1 VEPVSSPRILIVDD
15 QRQVR
20 RMLRLSLELSGRE
33 YEVVEAKSGEEAMQ
47 VLSEAAV
54 ALVVT
59 DLRLPGISGLEL
71 LEEVKRDNPQAAAIL
86 ITGHPTDEVRT
97 RAESL
102 GVISFLRK
110 PIGTNAFLEAVERT
124 LYPRVEG
131 ESPVE
136 VAPEDQPDMA
146 ERLARLRRELGAEA
160 VLLVDDSARVTAR
173 AGDLADLDFD
183 AAMPSLVT
191 AFTSGLKISSILG
204 SLLPLNFQYFDG
216 EAHDVYVTNV
226 GAYFALVIAFR
237 GGQGV
242 GQMGSVVHFGR
253 RAADEILSAL
263 SQLGV
268 PSEPDE
274 TKPEAESAQ
283 EEPIPEIP
291 QAELEA
297 ASNGVH
303 KDEADRFWDEAVL
316 ESKNDQAEGD
326 ALTYEQAKKLGLV
339 NEDDEG

>member
-1 VEPVSSPRILIVDD
+1 MSPPRILIVDD

-20 RMLRLSLELSGRE
+20 RMLRMSLELSGRE
-33 YEVVEAKSGEEAMQ
+33 YEVVEAISGEEALQ
-47 VLSEAAV
+47 AFGESPV

-71 LEEVKRDNPQAAAIL
+71 LEEVKRANPDAAAIL
-86 ITGHPTDEVRT
+86 ITGHPTDEVRG
-97 RAESL
+97 RAEAL

-124 LYPRVEG
+124 LYPRQES

-136 VAPEDQPDMA
+136 VDVQDQPDMA
-146 ERLARLRRELGAEA
+146 DRLATLRRELGAEA
-160 VLLVDDSARVTAR
+160 VLLVDDSARVT
-173 AGDLADLDFD
+173 GDLADLDFD

-204 SLLPLNFQYFDG
+204 SPLPLNFQYFDG

-274 TKPEAESAQ
+274 TPAEAEPPA

-291 QAELEA
+291 QADLEA
-297 ASNGVH
+297 ASDGVQ

-316 ESKNDQAEGD
+316 ESKTDQAEGD
-326 ALTYEQAKKLGLV
+326 ALTYEQAKKLGLLK
-339 NEDDEG
+339 EDEDG

>member
-1 VEPVSSPRILIVDD
+1 
-15 QRQVR
+15 
-20 RMLRLSLELSGRE
+20 MLRLSLELSGRK

-47 VLSEAAV
+47 ILNEAAV

-71 LEEVKRDNPQAAAIL
+71 LEEVKRANPEAAAIL

-124 LYPRVEG
+124 LYPRIEG
-131 ESPVE
+131 VSPVE
-136 VAPEDQPDMA
+136 VGIQDQPDMA
-146 ERLARLRRELGAEA
+146 ERLATLRRELGAEA

-253 RAADEILSAL
+253 RAADDILNAL

-268 PSEPDE
+268 PGKRDE
-274 TKPEAESAQ
+274 TPAEAEPQ
-283 EEPIPEIP
+283 REEPIPEIP
-291 QAELEA
+291 QADLEA
-297 ASNGVH
+297 ASNGVE
-303 KDEADRFWDEAVL
+303 KDMADRFWDEAIL
-316 ESKNDQAEGD
+316 ESKDNAAEGD
-326 ALTYEQAKKLGLV
+326 ALTYDQAKKLGLV
-339 NEDDEG
+339 GEDEDG

>member
-1 VEPVSSPRILIVDD
+1 
-15 QRQVR
+15 
-20 RMLRLSLELSGRE
+20 MLRLSLELSGHT
-33 YEVVEAKSGEEAMQ
+33 YEVVEATSGEEAIQ
-47 VLSEAAV
+47 ILNEAAV

-71 LEEVKRDNPQAAAIL
+71 LEEVKRGHPDAAAIL

-97 RAESL
+97 RAEAL

-124 LYPRVEG
+124 LYPRPESG
-131 ESPVE
+131 SPVE
-136 VAPEDQPDMA
+136 VGTEAQPDMA
-146 ERLARLRRELGAEA
+146 ERLAALRQELGAEA

-191 AFTSGLKISSILG
+191 AFTSGLKVSSVLG
-204 SLLPLNFQYFDG
+204 SLLPLNFQFFDG

-253 RAADEILSAL
+253 RAADDILSAL

-268 PSEPDE
+268 PAEPDE
-274 TKPEAESAQ
+274 TLAEGEPVR

-297 ASNGVH
+297 ASNTVE
-303 KDEADRFWDEAVL
+303 KDVADRFWDEAIL
-316 ESKNDQAEGD
+316 DSKSDVADGD
-326 ALTYEQAKKLGLV
+326 ALTYEQAKRLGLLS
-339 NEDDEG
+339 EEDEG

>member
-1 VEPVSSPRILIVDD
+1 
-15 QRQVR
+15 
-20 RMLRLSLELSGRE
+20 MLRLSLELSGRN
-33 YEVVEAKSGEEAMQ
+33 YEVIEVTSGEEALQ
-47 VLSEAAV
+47 KLNEAAV

-71 LEEVKRDNPQAAAIL
+71 VEEVKRVNPQASAIL
-86 ITGHPTDEVRT
+86 ITGNPTDEVRS
-97 RAESL
+97 RAEAL

-124 LYPRVEG
+124 LFPRSAG
-131 ESPVE
+131 DAPVE
-136 VAPEDQPDMA
+136 VGTQDQPEMA
-146 ERLARLRRELGAEA
+146 ERLTDLRRELGAES
-160 VLLVDDSARVTAR
+160 VMLVDDSARVTAR

-183 AAMPSLVT
+183 AALPPLVT
-191 AFTSGLKISSILG
+191 AFTSGLKVSSVLG

-237 GGQGV
+237 AGQGA
-242 GQMGSVVHFGR
+242 GRMGSVVHFGR

-268 PSEPDE
+268 PATQDE
-274 TKPEAESAQ
+274 TRQVPEPNR

-291 QAELEA
+291 RADLEA
-297 ASNGVH
+297 ASDGVE
-303 KDEADRFWDEAVL
+303 KDMADRFWDNAVL
-316 ESKNDQAEGD
+316 DSKKAEAEGD
-326 ALTYEQAKKLGLV
+326 ALTYDQARKLGLLNDE
-339 NEDDEG
+339 NEV

>member
-1 VEPVSSPRILIVDD
+1 VDD

-20 RMLRLSLELSGRE
+20 RMLRMSLELSGHE
-33 YEVVEAKSGEEAMQ
+33 YEVVEATSGEEALQ
-47 VLSEAAV
+47 AFDEAPV

-71 LEEVKRDNPQAAAIL
+71 LEEVKRANPEASAIL
-86 ITGHPTDEVRT
+86 ITGHPTDEVRS
-97 RAESL
+97 RAEAL

-136 VAPEDQPDMA
+136 VGLQDQPDMA
-146 ERLARLRRELGAEA
+146 ERLATLRRELGAEA

-183 AAMPSLVT
+183 SAMPSLVT

-274 TKPEAESAQ
+274 APGEAEPAQ

-291 QAELEA
+291 QADLEA
-297 ASNGVH
+297 ASNGVQ

-316 ESKNDQAEGD
+316 KSKSDQAEGD
-326 ALTYEQAKKLGLV
+326 ALTYEQAKKLGLL
-339 NEDDEG
+339 NEDEDG

>member
-1 VEPVSSPRILIVDD
+1 
-15 QRQVR
+15 
-20 RMLRLSLELSGRE
+20 MLRLSLELSGRE
-33 YEVVEAKSGEEAMQ
+33 YDVVEATSGEEALQ
-47 VLSEAAV
+47 LIDQAPA

-71 LEEVKRDNPQAAAIL
+71 LEAVKRGSPEAAAIL
-86 ITGHPTDEVRT
+86 ITGHPTDEVRS
-97 RAESL
+97 RAEAL

-124 LYPRVEG
+124 LYPREEG
-131 ESPVE
+131 EPPVE
-136 VAPEDQPDMA
+136 VAAEDRPDMA
-146 ERLARLRRELGAEA
+146 ERLATLRRELGAEA

-268 PSEPDE
+268 PSEADE
-274 TKPEAESAQ
+274 TPAEAEPPR

-291 QAELEA
+291 QADLEA
-297 ASNGVH
+297 ASNGVK

-316 ESKNDQAEGD
+316 EAKNDQAEGD
-326 ALTYEQAKKLGLV
+326 ALTYEQAKKLGLL
-339 NEDDEG
+339 EEDEGG

>member
-1 VEPVSSPRILIVDD
+1 
-15 QRQVR
+15 
-20 RMLRLSLELSGRE
+20 MLRLSLELSGRK
-33 YEVVEAKSGEEAMQ
+33 YDVAEATSGEEALQMID
-47 VLSEAAV
+47 EAAV

-71 LEEVKRDNPQAAAIL
+71 LEEVKRRNPESAAIL
-86 ITGHPTDEVRT
+86 ITGHPTDEVRI
-97 RAESL
+97 RAEAL

-124 LYPRVEG
+124 LYPRKEG

-136 VAPEDQPDMA
+136 VGVQEQPDMA
-146 ERLARLRRELGAEA
+146 ERLAALRRELGAEA

-183 AAMPSLVT
+183 AAMPSIVT

-253 RAADEILSAL
+253 RAADEMLSAL

-274 TKPEAESAQ
+274 ASSESESAQ
-283 EEPIPEIP
+283 EEPIPDIP

-316 ESKNDQAEGD
+316 ESKDDQVEGD

-339 NEDDEG
+339 SGDEDG

>member
-1 VEPVSSPRILIVDD
+1 VSSPRILIVDD
-15 QRQVR
+15 QPQVR
-20 RMLRLSLELSGRE
+20 RMLRLSLELSGRK
-33 YEVVEAKSGEEAMQ
+33 YEVVEATSGEEALQ
-47 VLSEAAV
+47 KLSEGEV

-71 LEEVKRDNPQAAAIL
+71 LEEVKRGNPEASAIL
-86 ITGHPTDEVRT
+86 ITGNPTDEVRG
-97 RAESL
+97 RAEAL

-110 PIGTNAFLEAVERT
+110 PIGTNAFLESVERT
-124 LYPRVEG
+124 LYPRLEDAA
-131 ESPVE
+131 PVE
-136 VAPEDQPDMA
+136 VGSQDQPDMA
-146 ERLARLRRELGAEA
+146 ERLTQLRRELGAEA

-183 AAMPSLVT
+183 AALPPLVT
-191 AFTSGLKISSILG
+191 AFTSGLKVSSVLG

-226 GAYFALVIAFR
+226 GAYFALVIAFH
-237 GGQGV
+237 GGQGA

-268 PSEPDE
+268 PAEPDE
-274 TKPEAESAQ
+274 TPQEPEPNR

-297 ASNGVH
+297 ASNGVE
-303 KDEADRFWDEAVL
+303 KDMADRFWDEAIL
-316 ESKNDQAEGD
+316 DSKSAEAEGD
-326 ALTYEQAKKLGLV
+326 ALTYEQAKKLGLLPED
-339 NEDDEG
+339 NEG

>member
-1 VEPVSSPRILIVDD
+1 VSSPRILIVDD
-15 QRQVR
+15 KRQVR
-20 RMLRLSLELSGRE
+20 RMLRLSLELSGRK
-33 YEVVEAKSGEEAMQ
+33 YEVVEATSGEEALQ
-47 VLSEAAV
+47 VLNEAAV

-71 LEEVKRDNPQAAAIL
+71 LEEVKRDSPEVAAIL
-86 ITGHPTDEVRT
+86 ITGQPTEEVRS
-97 RAESL
+97 RAEAL

-124 LYPRVEG
+124 LYPSLEG

-136 VAPEDQPDMA
+136 ISLEEQPDMA
-146 ERLARLRRELGAEA
+146 ERLATLRRELGAEA
-160 VLLVDDSARVTAR
+160 VLLVDDSARITAR
-173 AGDLADLDFD
+173 AGDLEDLDFD

-216 EAHDVYVTNV
+216 DAHDVYVTNV

-242 GQMGSVVHFGR
+242 GQMGSVAHFGR
-253 RAADEILSAL
+253 RAAADILSAL

-268 PSEPDE
+268 PSQEDE
-274 TKPEAESAQ
+274 TSAEAEPPH

-297 ASNGVH
+297 ASNGVE

-316 ESKNDQAEGD
+316 ESKNDETEGD
-326 ALTYEQAKKLGLV
+326 ALTYEQAKELGLLD
-339 NEDDEG
+339 EDEDG